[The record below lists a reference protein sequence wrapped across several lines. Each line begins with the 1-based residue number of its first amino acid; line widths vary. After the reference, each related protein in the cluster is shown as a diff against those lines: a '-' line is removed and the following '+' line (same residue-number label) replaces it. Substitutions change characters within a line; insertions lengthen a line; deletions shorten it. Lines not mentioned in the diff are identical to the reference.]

1 MTEETVCQSR
11 SQKFWLHWSGAEMKM
26 LETILCSFHA
36 VEVEVDHIY
45 TVLYGAHS
53 GGMLALPR
61 YILRDAC
68 DIAGNRIAI
77 SCG

>member
-1 MTEETVCQSR
+1 
-11 SQKFWLHWSGAEMKM
+11 MKM
-26 LETILCSFHA
+26 LETILCSFHS
-36 VEVEVDHIY
+36 VEVDHRY

-53 GGMLALPR
+53 GDKLALPR